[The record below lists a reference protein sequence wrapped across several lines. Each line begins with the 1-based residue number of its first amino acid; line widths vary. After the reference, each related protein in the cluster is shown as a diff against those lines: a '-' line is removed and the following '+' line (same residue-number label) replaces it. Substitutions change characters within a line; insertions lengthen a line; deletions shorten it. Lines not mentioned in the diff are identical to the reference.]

1 MIVPDGVDVEEDAN
15 LQYVDWRPMSTDVI
29 YVFKN
34 DIRMRRLGSD
44 GKLGDEIRLTNSGV
58 PGY

>member
-1 MIVPDGVDVEEDAN
+1 VPEGVDEDDDY

-29 YVFKN
+29 YVYEN
-34 DIRMRRLGSD
+34 DIRMQRLDSN
-44 GKLGDEIRLTNSGV
+44 GKLGNEIRLTSSGV